1 MWCYIPP
8 NQQVFCKYMNF
19 SLLTKC
25 LRGRMEMTSWA
36 FYTWNDFVTPVY
48 DEHRTCAPSVVHWHA
63 VSIVFRT
70 PIVVHRTKWSRLW
83 GTLQGLAVIE
93 AEKGF
98 HHVIR
103 LVVWSGEHFKAI
115 AFCLQSAWGRKCS
128 VSCGH
133 THHLLSAR
141 GFSLSE
147 HWLLMQCEWEYK

>member
-70 PIVVHRTKWSRLW
+70 PIVVHRTKWSCLW

-115 AFCLQSAWGRKCS
+115 AFCLQSSLR
-128 VSCGH
+128 
-133 THHLLSAR
+133 TEM
-141 GFSLSE
+141 FSELWPHASPIVCT
-147 HWLLMQCEWEYK
+147 WFFAFGTLIANAVWMRI